1 MPDPSLN
8 PSQQVERI
16 REILV
21 GRQMH
26 QVEDRLQDLENRL
39 VSGPSPGPASSP
51 ALQRLQD
58 AQSTVLRETQ
68 QLRQQLEQE
77 TQLRSQQIN
86 HLAAHL
92 DSASRKLDAASANL
106 QRQDHQLGGNL
117 SRHLEEISAA
127 MAARIDARVREIL
140 HHLQHEIGQ
149 WKHQV
154 DRDVNSVRTEMVG
167 RQELK
172 SRFAR
177 LASAAM
183 EDEPVP
189 EAEENGFLL

>member
-1 MPDPSLN
+1 MPESSLN

-26 QVEDRLQDLENRL
+26 QVEDRLRSMEERL
-39 VSGPSPGPASSP
+39 AAGQAGAADPAS
-51 ALQRLQD
+51 LQRLEQ
-58 AQSTVLRETQ
+58 AHATLLREAQ
-68 QLRQQLEQE
+68 QLKEQMRE
-77 TQLRSQQIN
+77 ESQLRSHQITQ
-86 HLAAHL
+86 LAQHL
-92 DSASRKLDAASANL
+92 DTATRRLDAASAGL
-106 QRQDHQLGGNL
+106 ERQDRQLGSHL

-154 DRDVNSVRTEMVG
+154 DRDLHGVRESMVD
-167 RQELK
+167 RTELK

-177 LASAAM
+177 LAAAAM
-183 EDEPVP
+183 EDDPAPAP
-189 EAEENGFLL
+189 EEDGFLL